1 MVDLTFDVDSTPK
14 EEEITTMAVELK
26 DMRVLLVEDNELNME
41 IASEILK
48 EEGIL
53 VDSAENGKIAVDK
66 FMVSKPGDY
75 DVILMDIMMPVMNG
89 YEATRAIRSSDHPLA
104 KTIPIVAMTANA
116 YREDVEKA
124 FAAGMDEH
132 VPKPIDIKYL
142 MKVLERYK
150 ASYKA
155 S

>member
-1 MVDLTFDVDSTPK
+1 
-14 EEEITTMAVELK
+14 
-26 DMRVLLVEDNELNME
+26 
-41 IASEILK
+41 
-48 EEGIL
+48 
-53 VDSAENGKIAVDK
+53 
-66 FMVSKPGDY
+66 
-75 DVILMDIMMPVMNG
+75 MNG

-132 VPKPIDIKYL
+132 VPKPIDIKRL